1 MGNAPDYKLFI
12 YSRGESVESPS
23 RVRRESVKIGFPYTI
38 APVVQVDLSFARIVA
53 LLKSR
58 KPKPNRITITKV
70 TRAFEKR
77 GSDATPCLVAEL
89 AI

>member
-1 MGNAPDYKLFI
+1 VAYGSFAVGKRLLCGRCAVALRWPK
-12 YSRGESVESPS
+12 
-23 RVRRESVKIGFPYTI
+23 KGFPYTI